1 MYPSP
6 LSVILNIICEYIS
19 FALISPLTQ
28 VNVLCGL
35 IPEGPMYICLCR
47 GITDSQIQSAI
58 KNGAQTLS
66 QLRKNLGV
74 AGQCGKCACSAQ
86 ELLDAA
92 KNNNQ
97 NHSLFYALAS

>member
-1 MYPSP
+1 MY
-6 LSVILNIICEYIS
+6 V
-19 FALISPLTQ
+19 
-28 VNVLCGL
+28 
-35 IPEGPMYICLCR
+35 CLCR
-47 GITDSQIQSAI
+47 GVTDSQIQSAI
-58 KNGAQTLS
+58 ENGAQTLS